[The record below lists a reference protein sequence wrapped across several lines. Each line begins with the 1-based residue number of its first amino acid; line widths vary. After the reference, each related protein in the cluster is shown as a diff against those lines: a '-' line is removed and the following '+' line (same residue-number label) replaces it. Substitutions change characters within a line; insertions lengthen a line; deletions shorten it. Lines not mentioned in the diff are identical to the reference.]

1 MSISEHIRSRLTDPK
16 VLSILGA
23 GAIATMVGLIAILVD
38 SKAQQPYLTDFVLFY
53 TSGLQ
58 LFHGADVYATLP
70 VDVLAPIPDGVEA
83 PDRAMRANLNPPLA
97 VLLMSPLSRLTY
109 EHAFWTWWIIS
120 LGCAFAS
127 AWLLAG
133 GFATGERR
141 IRWSIGILVLLLAY
155 TPTWIAFYIGQ
166 MTFLVFLLL
175 VAGWRATRE
184 GNERSAALILGTTLA
199 IKPFVGMLLFFF
211 AAHRRWR
218 LLAWYAGGFAAA
230 NLVAAAI
237 MGPHT
242 FVRYLE
248 TLKGVN
254 WHAVDLNA
262 SLFGF
267 LTRLSGSSGG
277 QPLVEGYEWLHV
289 LGYAIAAFLA
299 GSLVLMVV
307 RLPDWPSRRGIDI
320 GYAYS
325 IVLMLLI
332 SPLGWVYYF
341 PMLFLCIL
349 VVFLQSRTLPSR
361 RHFRA
366 ASGATWL
373 LGAVMYFLFI
383 AQVLPRKE
391 DALFKLPDAYLMVLV
406 LTAAIL
412 FMLAVATGPRTRGQ

>member
-16 VLSILGA
+16 VLSILGV
-23 GAIATMVGLIAILVD
+23 GAIVTMVGLIAILVD
-38 SKAQQPYLTDFVLFY
+38 SRAQQPYLTDFVLLY
-53 TSGLQ
+53 ASGLQ

-70 VDVLAPIPDGVEA
+70 MDVLAPIPAGIEA
-83 PDRAMRANLNPPLA
+83 PDRAMHSNLNPPLA
-97 VLLMSPLSRLTY
+97 VLLMSPLSLLTY
-109 EHAFWTWWIIS
+109 GQAFWTWWIIS
-120 LGCAFAS
+120 LGCVFAS
-127 AWLLAG
+127 AWLLAS

-166 MTFLVFLLL
+166 TTFLVFLLL
-175 VAGWRATRE
+175 VAGWRATRA
-184 GNERSAALILGTTLA
+184 GQERSAAIILGTALA
-199 IKPFVGMLLFFF
+199 IKPFVGMLLIFF

-218 LLAWYAGGFAAA
+218 LLAWYAGGFIAV
-230 NLVAAAI
+230 NLIAAAI

-242 FVRYLE
+242 FVRYLQA
-248 TLKGVN
+248 LKGVN

-277 QPLVEGYEWLHV
+277 QPLAEGYEWLLV

-299 GSLVLMVV
+299 ASLVLMVV
-307 RLPDWPSRRGIDI
+307 RLPEWPSRRGIDI

-349 VVFLQSRTLPSR
+349 VVFLRSQSLPSR
-361 RHFRA
+361 RYFRA

-383 AQVLPRKE
+383 AQVLPKKG

-412 FMLAVATGPRTRGQ
+412 FMLAVATGPRTRRQ